1 MLKHFAAIGLLMYFF
16 ASFVSASAL
25 DGLGIK
31 PVVSLGFDGVD
42 VSSSFGGDMAACQIV
57 RPYPGG
63 LAGSMRLR
71 KGATIVYFLNKT
83 MSQGCDEID
92 TLVSQWMGEP
102 AEIHVLDLSGQM
114 MRVPL
119 AHDRLEFAKKRL
131 DRAERRLVSHDERYS
146 RGDPDGDESFDEYSP
161 QNLNQVSPYP
171 AIPEGLLKL
180 FGRARLNRSYV
191 LAFDAVNPF
200 YLCADFDGDGKRDYA
215 VNVRSRN
222 ENRRFVSDIVILRGN
237 GDVSWLKQDVRR
249 PGYPGPAWRVLYKD
263 EKGKIRDNG
272 ESPVPRLVGDGFII
286 EKPASSSA
294 LVYWDG
300 RRFNLYWQS
309 D

>member
-1 MLKHFAAIGLLMYFF
+1 MLKHIGTIGFLIFFFAASAH
-16 ASFVSASAL
+16 AS
-25 DGLGIK
+25 DGQEIK

-71 KGATIVYFLNKT
+71 KGETIVYFLNKT
-83 MSQGCDEID
+83 MSNGCDEID
-92 TLVSQWMGEP
+92 ILIRQWMGEP
-102 AEIHVLDLSGQM
+102 GEIQVLDLSGQM
-114 MRVPL
+114 VKAPL
-119 AHDRLEFAKKRL
+119 AHGRLEFAKRQL
-131 DRAERRLVSHDERYS
+131 DKAERLFTPHDERYF
-146 RGDPDGDESFDEYSP
+146 RGDPNGEESFDEYSL
-161 QNLNQVSPYP
+161 QYLNKVSPYP

-180 FGRARLNRSYV
+180 FGRARLSNSYV
-191 LAFDAVNPF
+191 LVFDEVNPF

-222 ENRRFVSDIVILRGN
+222 EKRAGMWEIVILRGN
-237 GDVSWLKQDVRR
+237 GEVSWLKQDTQRI
-249 PGYPGPAWRVLYKD
+249 GYPGPAWRVLYKD
-263 EKGKIRDNG
+263 EKGRIRDNG
-272 ESPVPRLVGDGFII
+272 ESPVPKLIGDGFII

>member
-1 MLKHFAAIGLLMYFF
+1 MLKHIGAIGISMFIF
-16 ASFVSASAL
+16 SASAYAL
-25 DGLGIK
+25 DGQEIK
-31 PVVSLGFDGVD
+31 PVASLGFDGVD
-42 VSSSFGGDMAACQIV
+42 VSSSYGGDMAACQIV

-83 MSQGCDEID
+83 MSHGCDEID

-102 AEIHVLDLSGQM
+102 AEIHVLDLSGQIV
-114 MRVPL
+114 RTQI
-119 AHDRLEFAKKRL
+119 ARDRLEFAKRRL
-131 DRAERRLVSHDERYS
+131 DLENSHS
-146 RGDPDGDESFDEYSP
+146 RGDRYGEESLAEYSP
-161 QNLNQVSPYP
+161 QYLDKVSPYP

-180 FGRARLNRSYV
+180 FGRARLNNSYV
-191 LAFDAVNPF
+191 LAFEAVNPF
-200 YLCADFDGDGKRDYA
+200 YLNADFDGDGKRDYA

-222 ENRRFVSDIVILRGN
+222 ENRAGMWEIVILRGN
-237 GDVSWLKQDVRR
+237 GEVNWLKQDVRR
-249 PGYPGPAWRVLYKD
+249 PGYPGPAWQVLYKD

-272 ESPVPRLVGDGFII
+272 ESPVPRLIGDGFVI
-286 EKPASSSA
+286 EKPESSSA

-300 RRFNLYWQS
+300 KRFNLYWQS